1 MTVNIAYE
9 PIAGWPPLAWIA
21 LCDRAAGRVRVRH
34 GPGVETR
41 ENWFCEAVWAGEF
54 GAGDF
59 DRTDLIVGS
68 GARLRDGRLVFV
80 SSGTTV
86 DRLQSLE
93 MTDCVL
99 VSNSLPCL
107 MEAADASVD
116 PTYPNYYQDFRSIT
130 EGLEGYKRTLETS
143 RGAVTLTY
151 FRNLVWDGVSL
162 SVDDKPGA
170 ERRFDS
176 FEAYRA
182 FLVDTIAR
190 IGRNMAAAERR
201 MRFRALGTVSSGY
214 DSLAVAVLARHA
226 GLEEA
231 ICFSRARGGKDD
243 DGTLNARRLGLQV
256 IAADRQEWRNVP
268 EAFAPFGAVN
278 AYGEEVHYAAL
289 ANELAGSVLFTGYQ
303 GGGLWEKN
311 EKHFEEEFERK
322 DPSGLSLGEFRLS
335 VGFIHCP
342 VAFFGGRQ
350 KIGVHHISIAPEMA
364 PWDVGGDYSKP
375 IPRRII
381 EEAGVPRGTFGV
393 SKRAAT
399 VVLWNPRE
407 GFLPFADVE
416 DLTFWLAERENEWTS
431 IGATSPLAKKR
442 RARFVSVLF
451 APARPVL
458 NMLQRIP
465 VARRLARRIA
475 RLDPLQRPD
484 PLFYALFPWALDRA
498 KARYRMEQTAVLRHS
513 AAFLGTHETESKRAS
528 WKVGMLGLP

>member
-1 MTVNIAYE
+1 MHIEYE
-9 PIAGWPPLAWIA
+9 AIAGWPPLAWIA
-21 LCDRAAGRVRVRH
+21 LCERAGGQVRVRH

-41 ENWFCEAVWAGEF
+41 ENWFCEAVWTGEF
-54 GAGDF
+54 GEGDF
-59 DRTDLIVGS
+59 DRTDLIAGS

-116 PTYPNYYQDFRSIT
+116 PTYPQYYQDFRSIT
-130 EGLEGYKRTLETS
+130 EGLAGYKRTLETS

-182 FLVDTIAR
+182 FLVDTIWR
-190 IGRNMAAAERR
+190 IGRNMAAPERK

-226 GLEEA
+226 GLQEV

-243 DGTLNARRLGLQV
+243 DGTLNARRLGLRV
-256 IAADRQEWRNVP
+256 IGADRQDWRNVP

-289 ANELAGSVLFTGYQ
+289 ANVLAGSVLFTGYQ

-311 EKHFEEEFERK
+311 EKHLDEEFERK
-322 DPSGLSLGEFRLS
+322 DPSGLSLTEFRLS

-342 VAFFGGRQ
+342 VAFFGVRR
-350 KIGVHHISIAPEMA
+350 KVTLHHISIAPEMA

-381 EEAGVPRGTFGV
+381 EEAGVLRGTFGV
-393 SKRAAT
+393 SKRATA
-399 VVLWNPRE
+399 VVLWNPSE
-407 GFLPFADVE
+407 GFLPLVDLE
-416 DLTFWLAERENEWTS
+416 DLTSWLAERENKWTS
-431 IGATSPLAKKR
+431 IGAASPLARKR
-442 RARFVSVLF
+442 RARLVSVPF
-451 APARPVL
+451 APVRPVL
-458 NMLQRIP
+458 NILQRIA

-475 RLDPLQRPD
+475 RLDTLQRPD

-498 KARYRMEQTAVLRHS
+498 TARYRMEQTAIPQRS
-513 AAFLGTHETESKRAS
+513 AAWASET
-528 WKVGMLGLP
+528 VPGLPEAPTLERREP